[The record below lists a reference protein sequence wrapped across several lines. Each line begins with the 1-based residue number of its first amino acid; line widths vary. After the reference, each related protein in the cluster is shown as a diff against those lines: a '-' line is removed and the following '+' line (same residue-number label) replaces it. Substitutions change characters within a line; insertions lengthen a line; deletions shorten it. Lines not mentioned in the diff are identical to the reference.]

1 MLVMSIG
8 LLGVAGLQITGLR
21 GNNAATIRS
30 QATFLTYSIA
40 DNMRSNSQAIL
51 DGSYDDSDGSA
62 GTLNSNCETTTGCNS
77 TTLAAHDTQK
87 WKDDLTAF
95 LPLGSGKVCIDSDL
109 TDDTDCDGIGNTYA
123 IRVTWDANRSGSTSD
138 DTPLTISLR
147 P

>member
-51 DGSYDDSDGSA
+51 DGSYDDSDGTA
-62 GTLNSNCETTTGCNS
+62 GTTDIDCEETSCNS
-77 TTLAAHDTQK
+77 TTLADYDTKK
-87 WKDDLTAF
+87 WKKDLDDL
-95 LPLGSGKVCIDSDL
+95 LLLGSGKVCIDSDL

-123 IRVTWDANRSGSTSD
+123 IRVLWDANRSGSTSD
-138 DTPLTISLR
+138 DTPLTISFR